1 MHQPSSLLMRPH
13 EHYTD
18 EQLVQLLLSTQDE
31 ALRQDLWVEFWHR
44 FQPVI
49 ARTIRRRILRY
60 TRWVDPDL
68 VDNLVQETFLKI
80 LKDDCKV
87 LRKFE
92 FWHENAF
99 PGFLKVMA
107 ANVVEDDIRKKNSE
121 KEGGGQ
127 KLENVDDLLQQPS
140 DRSGGVASM
149 FNNLRMSEIEKCLQK
164 RKADP
169 NFDRDYR
176 IFWLYFRNGC
186 TALEISQLP
195 DIGLK
200 NVKGVES
207 VLLRLV
213 KWVIQCLGL

>member
-1 MHQPSSLLMRPH
+1 MRPH

-18 EQLVQLLLSTQDE
+18 EQLVRLLLSTRDE
-31 ALRQDLWVEFWHR
+31 ALREDLWVELWHR

-60 TRWVDPDL
+60 TRWVDCDL

-87 LRKFE
+87 LRSFE
-92 FWHENAF
+92 FWYENAF
-99 PGFLKVMA
+99 RGFLKVIA
-107 ANVVEDDIRKKNSE
+107 ANVAEDYFRKKSSD
-121 KEGGGQ
+121 KVGGGQ
-127 KLENVDDLLQQPS
+127 TPDNIDDVPQDPS
-140 DRSGGVASM
+140 DHSRGVASM
-149 FNNLRMSEIEKCLQK
+149 FNNLRMSEIERCLQK
-164 RKADP
+164 RRADP
-169 NFDRDYR
+169 HFDRDYR
-176 IFWLYFRNGC
+176 IFWLYFRDGC

-195 DIGLK
+195 DIGFK

-213 KWVIQCLGL
+213 KWVVQCLGL